1 MSMQVGAR
9 AIALWL
15 KPEPGE
21 PLHHQLE
28 SALRRLIHLGQVPP
42 GATLPGEVELAAE
55 LGMSRHTVRHSLGV
69 LAAEGLL
76 RRQRGRG
83 GGTRVLDPAKLNP
96 MIERSLSSF
105 YAFAWE
111 VQARGAD
118 QRSFVLERKTIWPGT
133 GELAT
138 RLAVSPEVA
147 IERIVRLR
155 TADGEPLVL
164 ETAYLAARL
173 TDGLDPDVLEQG
185 SIYDA
190 LERLHGMRIVRARE
204 TIRPI
209 ALVRRAA
216 RLLGVSA
223 GAPAFLVERHTFA
236 EEGPIEWQESII
248 RGDRY
253 LYSVD
258 LPRTDSANP
267 SGDPL
272 GEKRVDSADPRVRS
286 SGSEG

>member
-1 MSMQVGAR
+1 MSTDVSPAGVNAR
-9 AIALWL
+9 TIARIF

-21 PLHHQLE
+21 PLHRQLE

-42 GATLPGEVELAAE
+42 GATLPGELELAAE

-69 LAAEGLL
+69 LAAEGLV

-83 GGTRVLDPAKLNP
+83 GGTRVLDPATIDP
-96 MIERSLSSF
+96 VIERSLSSF

-118 QRSFVLERKTIWPGT
+118 QRSFVLERKTIWSAT
-133 GELAT
+133 SDLAA
-138 RLAVSPEVA
+138 RLGVGPDVSV
-147 IERIVRLR
+147 ERIVRLR

-164 ETAYLAARL
+164 ETAYIASRL
-173 TDGLDPDVLEQG
+173 TECLDQLVLEQG
-185 SIYDA
+185 SVYDA
-190 LERLHGMRIVRARE
+190 LERLHGIRIHRARE

-216 RLLGVSA
+216 RLLGVTA
-223 GAPAFLVERHTFA
+223 GAPAFLVERHTFT
-236 EEGPIEWQESII
+236 EDGPIEWQESII

-258 LPRTDSANP
+258 LPRRGP
-267 SGDPL
+267 
-272 GEKRVDSADPRVRS
+272 
-286 SGSEG
+286 

>member
-1 MSMQVGAR
+1 MSTQVPPASVDAR

-21 PLHHQLE
+21 PLHRQLE
-28 SALRRLIHLGQVPP
+28 SALRRLIHLGRVPP
-42 GATLPGEVELAAE
+42 GATLPGELELAAE

-69 LAAEGLL
+69 LAAEGLV

-83 GGTRVLDPAKLNP
+83 GGTRVLDPATIDP
-96 MIERSLSSF
+96 VIERSLSNF

-118 QRSFVLERKTIWPGT
+118 QRSFVLERKTIRPAT
-133 GELAT
+133 SELAE
-138 RLAVSPEVA
+138 RLGAGPEVSV
-147 IERIVRLR
+147 ERVVRLR

-164 ETAYLAARL
+164 ETAYLASRL
-173 TDGLDPDVLEQG
+173 TEGLDPQVLEQG
-185 SIYDA
+185 SLYDA
-190 LERLHGMRIVRARE
+190 LERLHGIRIVRARE

-209 ALVRRAA
+209 ALTRRAA
-216 RLLGVSA
+216 RLLGVAA

-236 EEGPIEWQESII
+236 EDGPIEWQESII

-258 LPRTDSANP
+258 LPRQRP
-267 SGDPL
+267 
-272 GEKRVDSADPRVRS
+272 
-286 SGSEG
+286 